1 MELDD
6 SHYTA
11 YRDAEIEL
19 LWARLN
25 ALEKRVNES
34 KLMIRRPG
42 EDHYERLVDVV
53 CDHEERLNS
62 LGG

>member
-6 SHYTA
+6 TFARS

-25 ALEKRVNES
+25 ALEKRVNDS
-34 KLMIRRPG
+34 KLMM
-42 EDHYERLVDVV
+42 RLP
-53 CDHEERLNS
+53 
-62 LGG
+62 